1 MSAKHS
7 VNLSISAGV
16 LNLLPNFQK
25 KKKKKKMGE
34 RSLDMNTIFQVGI
47 AGEDRG
53 EIFQD
58 GGGGCSFY
66 IKIN

>member
-1 MSAKHS
+1 MSGKHS
-7 VNLSISAGV
+7 MNLSISAAG

-25 KKKKKKMGE
+25 KKWRKGGLTGTQF
-34 RSLDMNTIFQVGI
+34 LDKVCW
-47 AGEDRG
+47 EDRG

-58 GGGGCSFY
+58 GGGVFSFY

>member
-1 MSAKHS
+1 
-7 VNLSISAGV
+7 
-16 LNLLPNFQK
+16 
-25 KKKKKKMGE
+25 MGE

>member
-1 MSAKHS
+1 M
-7 VNLSISAGV
+7 NLSISAGV
-16 LNLLPNFQK
+16 LNLLPNFQ
-25 KKKKKKMGE
+25 KKKKMGE

-58 GGGGCSFY
+58 GGGGGSFY

>member
-1 MSAKHS
+1 MSGKHS

-25 KKKKKKMGE
+25 KNKKKMGE
-34 RSLDMNTIFQVGI
+34 RSLDMNAIFQVGV

-58 GGGGCSFY
+58 GGGGCSLY